1 MTLRCNNWLCSALS
15 AFTVLSGAALLS
27 SCSAAGVGETI
38 PQNLGGLPANAP
50 SRPVAPG
57 VYPAVHDIPAPRQ
70 DRPLSVEEQDKL
82 EQDLKDLKSRQ
93 ETRAKADDDEAQPAP
108 AKKGA
113 AAGAAGGAAKKKTPQ
128 TPAGTGKNP

>member
-1 MTLRCNNWLCSALS
+1 MTLRCNNWFCSALS
-15 AFTVLSGAALLS
+15 ALAVLSGAALLS
-27 SCSAAGVGETI
+27 SCSAAGVGESI
-38 PQNLGGLPANAP
+38 PQSLGGLPTGAP
-50 SRPVAPG
+50 TRPVTPG
-57 VYPAVHDIPAPRQ
+57 VFPAVHDIPASRRDQ
-70 DRPLSVEEQDKL
+70 ALSVEEQDKL

-93 ETRAKADDDEAQPAP
+93 ETRAKTDDDEAQPAP